1 LDAACPPD
9 LVRLADTVRL
19 LHVQMLTLA
28 DHATAD
34 ERAALKALLAAR
46 EDGQHG

>member
-19 LHVQMLTLA
+19 LHVQMRVLA
-28 DHATAD
+28 GMATAA
-34 ERAALKALLAAR
+34 ELEALAALM
-46 EDGQHG
+46 EGSET